1 MGGQALPLL
10 AMLTVL
16 ATAGCDDSND
26 GPLAGA
32 GGASQGGAGGTSQ
45 GGAGGSSQGGAGS
58 GQAGNLDQPVTLTPP
73 ATPAEGWQ
81 FDIPPFPVDA
91 GQEVQDCYFVEVPYD
106 EAVFVNK
113 ITVAQNLGSH
123 HMNIFRVKTLKGL
136 SGKPGDKVSGGE
148 CWKSPNWSDWPLV
161 MNMQLPGVNDWE
173 LPAGVAHRFE
183 PRELL
188 MIQTHFV
195 NATTQKSP
203 LGGKVAVNL
212 DRMPKEKVTDELG
225 TVFATNQSI
234 QICPGEMNKTFE
246 ATCKFAKDKPVTV
259 VAANGHFHS
268 RGKQFTISD
277 WDQIAGTGTKFYEST
292 VWDEPPFARDL
303 HVTIPPNGG
312 ISYSCEFS
320 VPPDACG
327 DETKQCCF
335 TFGGHVET
343 QEHCNAFIYYYPRR
357 DDTDV
362 NCF

>member
-1 MGGQALPLL
+1 MLVSAALG
-10 AMLTVL
+10 
-16 ATAGCDDSND
+16 AGCDDSGD
-26 GPLAGA
+26 GAIGGSGGS
-32 GGASQGGAGGTSQ
+32 GGASAGGTGGKTAGGAGGQSQ
-45 GGAGGSSQGGAGS
+45 GGGGT
-58 GQAGNLDQPVTLTPP
+58 NLNAVVTLDPP
-73 ATPAEGWQ
+73 ASPEAGWQ
-81 FDIPPFPVDA
+81 FDIPLFPVDA
-91 GQEVQDCYFVEVPYD
+91 GQEIQDCYFVEVPYD
-106 EAVFVNK
+106 VPVFASK

-123 HMNIFRVKTLKGL
+123 HMNIFRVKTQKALY
-136 SGKPGDKVSGGE
+136 GKPGEKVSGGE

-161 MNMQLPGVNDWE
+161 MNMQLPGVTDWE

-183 PRELL
+183 PHELL

-203 LGGKVAVNL
+203 VGGKVAVNF
-212 DRMPKEKVTDELG
+212 DRIADDKVTDELG
-225 TVFATNQSI
+225 TVFATNQNI

-246 ATCKFAKDKPVTV
+246 TTCKFVKDKPVTI

-268 RGKQFTISD
+268 RGKQFTISA
-277 WDQIAGTGTKFYEST
+277 WDQITGAGDQFYQST
-292 VWDEPPFARDL
+292 VWDEPPFDRDL

-312 ISYSCEFS
+312 ISYTCEFS

-343 QEHCNAFIYYYPRR
+343 QEHCNAFVYYYPRR